1 MHLILIYPGG
11 RNMDA
16 LLVSATQDLM
26 RVVIRGRGDTSEFKL
41 MEGRWTSESGVPV
54 ELGAMLAD
62 ATTDLS
68 QIHSNYFTAGSSE
81 AV

>member
-11 RNMDA
+11 RNVDA

-26 RVVIRGRGDTSEFKL
+26 RVVIRGRADTSEFNL
-41 MEGRWTSESGVPV
+41 IEGRWTSESGVPI

-62 ATTDLS
+62 ETTDLS
-68 QIHSNYFTAGSSE
+68 QIHPYHATAGSSE

>member
-11 RNMDA
+11 RNVDA

-26 RVVIRGRGDTSEFKL
+26 RVVIRGRADTSEFNL
-41 MEGRWTSESGVPV
+41 IEGRWTSESGVAI
-54 ELGAMLAD
+54 ELGAMLTDETA
-62 ATTDLS
+62 DLS
-68 QIHSNYFTAGSSE
+68 QIHSYYATAGSSE